1 MFLLYFIAYMS
12 TLTYAPPTKI
22 DSQVNIVHF
31 TLALI
36 SPMANLTRALFVSLN
51 VFNLICRDRSIASYP
66 GELTLYGG
74 PILYLIL
81 QSACLFGIL
90 LWWDSGLKISLFRR
104 KVYRTQDG
112 EEVDGPEDEITAEV
126 KRVNTSSDD
135 GLRALHLTKA
145 FGPNVAVED
154 VTFGVK
160 RGEVFALLGP
170 NGAGKSTTISLIRGD
185 IRPSDGR
192 GEVFVED
199 ISITKRR
206 AAARNFLGVCP
217 QVDACDQMTVIEHL
231 RFYARVR
238 GVTDIDH
245 NTRKVIHAVGLDKL
259 ADRMAA
265 KLSGGNK
272 RKLSLAIALMGNP
285 SVLLLDEPS
294 SGMDVCAK
302 RVMWRT
308 LASVVPGRSL
318 VLTTHSM
325 EEADALADRAGIM
338 GRKMLALGTTDYLRR
353 KHGDRYHVHLIT
365 TTAPHTSPDEMERIK
380 NWVTTNLE
388 GAIVEQRTY
397 HGQLRFSVPA
407 HSQPQPQPQ
416 PFLKTNSASEEE
428 SEDIIQS
435 ERDIIH
441 PPPRNTSSLTSSSGS
456 NSSGIGALFITLES
470 HKKTLGFEFYSISPT
485 TLDQVFLTIV
495 RKHNIEEENS
505 KEEDGG
511 GKKGGLWRRLIRRR
525 GAGGGGGGGG
535 GDRGARAQ
543 PITGASL
550 LLNI

>member
-1 MFLLYFIAYMS
+1 MS
-12 TLTYAPPTKI
+12 TLTYAPPTEI
-22 DSQVNIVHF
+22 DSQVNTVHF

-36 SPMANLTRALFVSLN
+36 SPMASLTRALFVSLN
-51 VFNLICRDRSIASYP
+51 VFNLICRNRSVASYP

-74 PILYLIL
+74 PIIYLIL
-81 QSACLFGIL
+81 QSACLFGII
-90 LWWDSGLKISLFRR
+90 LWWDSGLTFSPFRR
-104 KVYRTQDG
+104 KVYRSQDA
-112 EEVDGPEDEITAEV
+112 EEADAPEDEITAEV
-126 KRVNTSSDD
+126 KRVNASSDD

-145 FGPNVAVED
+145 FGPTVAVED

-185 IRPSDGR
+185 IRPSDAR
-192 GEVFVED
+192 GEVFVEN
-199 ISITKRR
+199 ISINKRR
-206 AAARNFLGVCP
+206 AAARNSLGVCP

-231 RFYARVR
+231 NFYARVR
-238 GVTDIDH
+238 GVADIDH

-259 ADRMAA
+259 ANRMAA

-353 KHGDRYHVHLIT
+353 KHGDRYYVHLIT
-365 TTAPHTSPDEMERIK
+365 TTAPHTSPEEMERIK
-380 NWVTTNLE
+380 NWVTSNLE

-397 HGQLRFSVPA
+397 HGQLRFSVPG
-407 HSQPQPQPQ
+407 HSTQSIR
-416 PFLKTNSASEEE
+416 TASEE
-428 SEDIIQS
+428 SEKIQTHDIRPEIS
-435 ERDIIH
+435 SSSSSSS
-441 PPPRNTSSLTSSSGS
+441 PPRSRNR
-456 NSSGIGALFITLES
+456 SGIGALFIFLES
-470 HKKTLGFEFYSISPT
+470 HKKTLGFDFYSISPT

-505 KEEDGG
+505 KEERDG
-511 GKKGGLWRRLIRRR
+511 KQRGLWRRLTQSRSVTT
-525 GAGGGGGGGG
+525 GGGGG
-535 GDRGARAQ
+535 AKAQ
-543 PITGASL
+543 PVTGASL
-550 LLNI
+550 LLNV